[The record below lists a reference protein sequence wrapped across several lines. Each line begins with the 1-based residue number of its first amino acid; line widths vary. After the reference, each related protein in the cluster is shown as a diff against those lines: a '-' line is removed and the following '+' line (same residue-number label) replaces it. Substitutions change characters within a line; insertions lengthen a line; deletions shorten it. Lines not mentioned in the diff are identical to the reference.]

1 MRACNEF
8 NCVAV
13 MKALA
18 PLAIA
23 GTAFAIGIANPATL
37 GLIVLLAYAALYGP
51 QALRGTAPAAQTA

>member
-1 MRACNEF
+1 
-8 NCVAV
+8 